1 MALSH
6 TVRWAR
12 LHGPELTR
20 PLPCCKE
27 LGGFA
32 RGRNVSSQFTD
43 PGSRPTP
50 PNLCKRRKQAGYSAA
65 GPPGL
70 HAPTSPP
77 PVPVWESSAGL
88 CPISTAALPS
98 AHRRAPPARP
108 WAGTQPGV
116 VLIPWAGEAPTDP
129 AALGLPHHPACMARA
144 PAPCW
149 CCSHVPA
156 VRGTQ
161 QGWEPEAGLAL
172 RGSAMTS
179 SNLIFLFTLAR
190 LQLVGRD

>member
-77 PVPVWESSAGL
+77 LSAAMGEQLWAVPHQHSRSALSS
-88 CPISTAALPS
+88 SQS
-98 AHRRAPPARP
+98 
-108 WAGTQPGV
+108 
-116 VLIPWAGEAPTDP
+116 PTCTP
-129 AALGLPHHPACMARA
+129 
-144 PAPCW
+144 
-149 CCSHVPA
+149 
-156 VRGTQ
+156 
-161 QGWEPEAGLAL
+161 
-172 RGSAMTS
+172 
-179 SNLIFLFTLAR
+179 
-190 LQLVGRD
+190 VGRDTAWGSSHPVDWRGPHRPRSFGAAAPPGMHGACPSPVLVLQSRSCCAGDPAGMGARGGPGTPRKCNDIKQPDFPVYSGSVTAGRT